1 MGLLESMSRDLS
13 KAQRISIGDVRI
25 NRLNDALYDQASEE
39 MIQGLM
45 ESIKKHG
52 QMENAIGYE
61 DKYDSNGDIDGA
73 SYTLVG
79 GNTRYL
85 AISKLY
91 EQGEGDGYINMT
103 IIEKPKNHTEELE
116 IMITNNMQRKKTSEE
131 RYHEIRVMEHAYE
144 YLDVKPSGT
153 KRDWIGN
160 QLGISGRYVD
170 KLINKF
176 NPKPVEEIEEM
187 EQVPSSNE
195 EENVEGQTDIYDFIP
210 EEDETAGDNEE
221 NSMIQ
226 EDQEE
231 AIQEHQFTANSNNAP
246 REREMISF
254 IKGNI
259 RSLKRSKEI
268 ADEIGYQDSIS
279 KELDEIVDQLN
290 KVYEHSP
297 VLSLRIKVVRSVS
310 TLIQSNPGAFRKCK
324 V

>member
-61 DKYDSNGDIDGA
+61 DKYDANGEIDGA

-91 EQGEGDGYINMT
+91 EQGKGDGYINMT
-103 IIEKPKNHTEELE
+103 IIEKPRNHTEELE

-176 NPKPVEEIEEM
+176 NPKPVEETEEM

-231 AIQEHQFTANSNNAP
+231 AIQEHQFTANSNKAP

-279 KELDEIVDQLN
+279 KELDEIVDQLS
-290 KVYEHSP
+290 EIL
-297 VLSLRIKVVRSVS
+297 LSLQNNHSD
-310 TLIQSNPGAFRKCK
+310 Q
-324 V
+324 

>member
-13 KAQRISIGDVRI
+13 KSQRISIGDVRI

-61 DKYDSNGDIDGA
+61 DKYDANGDIDGA

-279 KELDEIVDQLN
+279 KELDEIVDQLS
-290 KVYEHSP
+290 EIL
-297 VLSLRIKVVRSVS
+297 LSL
-310 TLIQSNPGAFRKCK
+310 QSNHSDL
-324 V
+324 

>member
-210 EEDETAGDNEE
+210 EEDEIAGDNEE
-221 NSMIQ
+221 HPMIQ
-226 EDQEE
+226 ENQEE
-231 AIQEHQFTANSNNAP
+231 VIQEHQFTANSNNAR

-290 KVYEHSP
+290 EIL
-297 VLSLRIKVVRSVS
+297 LSL
-310 TLIQSNPGAFRKCK
+310 QSNHSDQ
-324 V
+324 

>member
-25 NRLNDALYDQASEE
+25 NRLNNALYDQASEE

-61 DKYDSNGDIDGA
+61 DKYDANGDIDGA

-210 EEDETAGDNEE
+210 EEDEIAGDNEE
-221 NSMIQ
+221 HPMIQ
-226 EDQEE
+226 ENQEE
-231 AIQEHQFTANSNNAP
+231 VIQEHQFTANSNNAP

-279 KELDEIVDQLN
+279 KELDEIVDQLS
-290 KVYEHSP
+290 EI
-297 VLSLRIKVVRSVS
+297 LISL
-310 TLIQSNPGAFRKCK
+310 QSNHSDQ
-324 V
+324 

>member
-210 EEDETAGDNEE
+210 EEYETAGDNEE

-290 KVYEHSP
+290 EIL
-297 VLSLRIKVVRSVS
+297 LSL
-310 TLIQSNPGAFRKCK
+310 QSNHSDQ
-324 V
+324 

>member
-45 ESIKKHG
+45 KSIKKHG

-61 DKYDSNGDIDGA
+61 DKYDANGNIDGA

-103 IIEKPKNHTEELE
+103 IIEKPRNHTEELE

-176 NPKPVEEIEEM
+176 NPKPVEETEEM

-210 EEDETAGDNEE
+210 EEETAGDNEE

-226 EDQEE
+226 EVQEE
-231 AIQEHQFTANSNNAP
+231 AIQDHQFTANSNKAP

-279 KELDEIVDQLN
+279 KELDEIVDQLS
-290 KVYEHSP
+290 EI
-297 VLSLRIKVVRSVS
+297 LISL
-310 TLIQSNPGAFRKCK
+310 QSNHSDQ
-324 V
+324 

>member
-45 ESIKKHG
+45 KSIKKHG

-61 DKYDSNGDIDGA
+61 DKYDANGNIDGA

-103 IIEKPKNHTEELE
+103 IIEKPRNHTEELE

-176 NPKPVEEIEEM
+176 NPKPVEETEEM

-210 EEDETAGDNEE
+210 EEETAGDNEE

-226 EDQEE
+226 EVQEE
-231 AIQEHQFTANSNNAP
+231 AIQDHQFTSNSNKAP

-279 KELDEIVDQLN
+279 KELKEIVDQLS
-290 KVYEHSP
+290 EIL
-297 VLSLRIKVVRSVS
+297 LSLQNNHSD
-310 TLIQSNPGAFRKCK
+310 Q
-324 V
+324 

>member
-13 KAQRISIGDVRI
+13 RAQRISINEVRI
-25 NRLNDALYDQASEE
+25 NILNNALYDEASED

-61 DKYDSNGDIDGA
+61 DIYDANGDIDGYK
-73 SYTLVG
+73 YTLVG

-91 EQGEGDGYINMT
+91 EQGKGDGYINMT

-176 NPKPVEEIEEM
+176 NPKPVEETEEM

-279 KELDEIVDQLN
+279 KELDEIVDQLS
-290 KVYEHSP
+290 EI
-297 VLSLRIKVVRSVS
+297 LISL
-310 TLIQSNPGAFRKCK
+310 QSNHSDQ
-324 V
+324 

>member
-61 DKYDSNGDIDGA
+61 DKYDANGNIDGA

-91 EQGEGDGYINMT
+91 EQGKGDGYINMT

-144 YLDVKPSGT
+144 YLEVKPFGT

-176 NPKPVEEIEEM
+176 NPKPVEETEEM

-195 EENVEGQTDIYDFIP
+195 EDNVEGQTDIYDFIP
-210 EEDETAGDNEE
+210 EEETAGDIEE

-226 EDQEE
+226 EVQEE
-231 AIQEHQFTANSNNAP
+231 AIQEHQFTTNSNNAP

-279 KELDEIVDQLN
+279 KELDEIVDQLS
-290 KVYEHSP
+290 EIL
-297 VLSLRIKVVRSVS
+297 LSL
-310 TLIQSNPGAFRKCK
+310 QSNHSDQ
-324 V
+324 

>member
-61 DKYDSNGDIDGA
+61 DKYDENGDIDGA

-176 NPKPVEEIEEM
+176 NPKPVEETEEM

-210 EEDETAGDNEE
+210 EEDDTAGDNEE

-231 AIQEHQFTANSNNAP
+231 AIQEHQFTANSNNVP

-290 KVYEHSP
+290 EIL
-297 VLSLRIKVVRSVS
+297 LSL
-310 TLIQSNPGAFRKCK
+310 QSNHSDQ
-324 V
+324 

>member
-144 YLDVKPSGT
+144 YLDVKPPGT

-290 KVYEHSP
+290 EIL
-297 VLSLRIKVVRSVS
+297 LSL
-310 TLIQSNPGAFRKCK
+310 QSNHSDQ
-324 V
+324 

>member
-1 MGLLESMSRDLS
+1 MGLLERMSRDLS

-279 KELDEIVDQLN
+279 KELDEIVDQLS
-290 KVYEHSP
+290 EIL
-297 VLSLRIKVVRSVS
+297 LSL
-310 TLIQSNPGAFRKCK
+310 QSNHSDL
-324 V
+324 

>member
-61 DKYDSNGDIDGA
+61 DKYDANGDIDGA

-131 RYHEIRVMEHAYE
+131 RYHEIRVMERAYE

-210 EEDETAGDNEE
+210 EEDETTGDNEE

-290 KVYEHSP
+290 EIL
-297 VLSLRIKVVRSVS
+297 LSL
-310 TLIQSNPGAFRKCK
+310 QSKHSDQ
-324 V
+324 

>member
-103 IIEKPKNHTEELE
+103 IVEKPKNHTEELE

-279 KELDEIVDQLN
+279 KELDEIVDQLS
-290 KVYEHSP
+290 EI
-297 VLSLRIKVVRSVS
+297 LISL
-310 TLIQSNPGAFRKCK
+310 QSNHSDQ
-324 V
+324 

>member
-61 DKYDSNGDIDGA
+61 DKYDANGNIDGA

-231 AIQEHQFTANSNNAP
+231 AIQEHQFTVNSNNAP

-290 KVYEHSP
+290 EIL
-297 VLSLRIKVVRSVS
+297 LSLQNKHSD
-310 TLIQSNPGAFRKCK
+310 Q
-324 V
+324 